1 MTTGLWDAPSR
12 DAAIAIAI
20 DVAGEDGSKMF
31 DPSQSDGLELP
42 PADMA
47 LFADAAWLAAFGD
60 AMREMFAHGMVG
72 YVDDRLADGV
82 GWGSFDVGAVRA
94 PTIVLH
100 GREDSIVD
108 VAQATHTASLV
119 PGARL
124 KIVDGLAHLSI
135 VTKVPETLTEL

>member
-1 MTTGLWDAPSR
+1 MTTGLWDAPDR

-31 DPSQSDGLELP
+31 DPSQSIGPELP

-47 LFADAAWLAAFGD
+47 LFSDPAWLAGFGE
-60 AMREMFAHGMVG
+60 AMAAMFAHGVVG

-108 VAQATHTASLV
+108 VAQASHTASLV

-124 KIVDGLAHLSI
+124 EVVDGLAHLSI
-135 VTKVPETLTEL
+135 VLKVPEALTRL